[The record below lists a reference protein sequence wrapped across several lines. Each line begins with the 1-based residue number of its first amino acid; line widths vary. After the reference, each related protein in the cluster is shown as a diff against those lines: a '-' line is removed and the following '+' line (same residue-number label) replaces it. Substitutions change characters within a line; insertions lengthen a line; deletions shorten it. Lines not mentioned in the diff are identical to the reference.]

1 VQTVTHADLQY
12 EGSLSIDRSLMDA
25 ADIAP
30 FEEVHI
36 WNVTRGTRLAT
47 YAIEAPS
54 RSGVI
59 CANGAAAHHISV
71 GDLIIIATFQ
81 LVASPADATAPVVIQ
96 VDERN
101 RAIGKCAEVA
111 GPKKYRQISSAFES
125 RRTFK
130 WKPAYT
136 FPDPAGPAV
145 RGFIL

>member
-1 VQTVTHADLQY
+1 MRSFFRSKIHRATVTHADLRY

-36 WNVTRGTRLAT
+36 WNVTRGTRLTT
-47 YAIEAPS
+47 YAIEAPPG
-54 RSGVI
+54 SGVI
-59 CANGAAAHHISV
+59 CANGAAAHHNSV

-101 RAIGKCAEVA
+101 RAIGKRAEVA
-111 GPKKYRQISSAFES
+111 GPKI
-125 RRTFK
+125 
-130 WKPAYT
+130 PAD
-136 FPDPAGPAV
+136 FV
-145 RGFIL
+145 SV